1 MTIFKSINRL
11 IIALSVAVVTV
22 IVIAGCSPAQ
32 HKKQA
37 DEEVYSIIDQKW
49 DQSIANKANYT
60 ITGVHPGPNDI
71 AIVKYDPQKGSLS
84 LNDAVALA
92 TKNNRQYQT
101 QKEQLYLVALDLTLE
116 RHSFA
121 RQWFGTVD
129 AGYLRNEDDESVSSG
144 TTFGFDRLLA
154 DGTRISTDIAFDWMR
169 FLTGDPDTSLASV
182 LTASFTKPLLRGA
195 GRKIAQENLTQA
207 ERNALYQIREFNR
220 YRKQF
225 VVSVITGYYRV
236 LQQANEVVNA
246 ENNYDRRVQL
256 RKRSEAEAKAGKT
269 PQFEVEQAMQTELSA
284 KNSFVRTQRNYQ
296 ETLDSFK
303 LILAIDTD
311 EKLELDPN
319 ELKALA
325 NLGVQEPEYSLHNAI
340 ETGLL
345 LRLDLL
351 NSADKIDDA
360 ARKAIVAE
368 DNLGAELNL
377 IGSASVPS
385 TEDTDMARLRF
396 HDGTYKLGIQ
406 ADLPFDRKA
415 QRNAYTEALIS
426 LEQKQRQYKQDYDE
440 VILDIRQAYRD
451 LKEAKIRYEIQ
462 KNSLQLA
469 QKRVDSMPLLLKT
482 GRAQTRD
489 ILDAQDS
496 LVQAQND
503 LAASLIDYNI
513 AKMSFFRDIGIL
525 QVTPDGMW
533 QK

>member
-1 MTIFKSINRL
+1 MNKLEGMKSL
-11 IIALSVAVVTV
+11 V
-22 IVIAGCSPAQ
+22 IVLSIVAIVTIAGCSSAQ
-32 HKKQA
+32 YKQQA
-37 DEEVYSIIDQKW
+37 DEQVYQIIDQKW
-49 DQSIANKANYT
+49 DPQIAGKANYT
-60 ITGVHPGPNDI
+60 ITGIKPGPNDI
-71 AIVKYDPQKGSLS
+71 DIHKYDPQNGP
-84 LNDAVALA
+84 LNLADAVALA

-116 RHSFA
+116 RHEFT

-129 AGYLRNEDDESVSSG
+129 TGYLRDQDDESVSAGS
-144 TTFGFDRLLA
+144 TFGFDKLLA
-154 DGTRISTDIAFDWMR
+154 DGTRISTAIAVDWMR
-169 FLTGDPDTSLASV
+169 FLTGDPDASLASV

-195 GRKIAQENLTQA
+195 GKKIAQENLTQA
-207 ERNALYQIREFNR
+207 ERNALYQIRNFNR
-220 YRKQF
+220 FRKEF
-225 VVSVITGYYRV
+225 VVTVITAYYRV

-246 ENNYDRRVQL
+246 ENNYNRRVQL
-256 RKRSEAEAKAGKT
+256 RERSEAEAKAGKT

-284 KNSFVRTQRNYQ
+284 KNSFVRTQRSYQ
-296 ETLDSFK
+296 EALDGFK
-303 LILAIDTD
+303 LVLAIDTD

-351 NSADKIDDA
+351 NTFDKIDDA

-385 TEDTDMARLRF
+385 TENTDMTRLRL
-396 HDGTYKLGIQ
+396 HEGTYKLGLE
-406 ADLPFDRKA
+406 ADLPLDRKA
-415 QRNAYTEALIS
+415 QRNAYAEAVIK
-426 LEQKQRQYKQDYDE
+426 LEQNQRQYRQDYDQ
-440 VILDIRQAYRD
+440 VILDIRRAYRN
-451 LKEAKIRYEIQ
+451 LNEAKTRYEIQ
-462 KNSLQLA
+462 KNSLDLA

-482 GRAQTRD
+482 GRAKTRD

-533 QK
+533 KK